1 MKHTFTK
8 LFSFLALLTTV
19 SLYAEEVVTVQLCE
33 PGTVLFGCEQFS
45 AAGVYQGVDV
55 GGQTKTLNLLI
66 GAPSP
71 ASTVNASIEQGNI
84 FLFGCDQLTAA
95 GDYTTTFTNASG
107 CDSIVT
113 LHLALTQPCVASSYA
128 YADSVVLGQSYLL
141 GCQTITPT
149 QVGTADYV
157 ETIPNACG
165 SDSVIT
171 LTLKV
176 LPACAPTAYAY
187 TDSIVLGETY
197 LLGCQTITPTQVG
210 TADYVETIP
219 NACGSDSVITLTL
232 KVLPACAPT
241 AYAYTDSI
249 VLGETYLLGC
259 QTITPTQVGTADYVE
274 TIPNAC
280 GMDSVITLTLKVLPA
295 CAPTAYAYTDSI
307 VLGETY
313 LLGCQTIT
321 PTQVGTADYVETI
334 PNACGMD
341 SVITLTLKVL
351 PACPDPITV
360 PLLDTVICAA
370 DTATFMWQ
378 GRHFNV
384 DGEYY
389 DTVRYVGKDCDSAYF
404 SLRLKIN
411 MTMVAPIE
419 SDTICGGDSYDW
431 VGHTG
436 YNDLTETGV
445 YKDTLRYPNGCDSIY
460 FTLHLTVLTAIDA
473 PMDTKTICAGDSYDW
488 PEHPSFTN
496 LTVDSTY
503 RDTLKY
509 KGTVCDSIRYTLRLK
524 VQTAV
529 AADAETATF
538 CAGDSYN
545 WVGHAAYANLTEE
558 GVYKDTARYTTGCDS
573 VYYQLTLTV
582 QSAVTADAEEA
593 TICAGDS
600 YEWVGHAAYANLTE
614 EGVYKDTAR
623 YTTGCDSVYYM
634 LKLTVQSPVTADVE
648 TVTICAGDSYD
659 WVGHTGY
666 NDLTNEGTYKDTA
679 RYTTGC
685 DSVYYMLK
693 LTVQNPVTADAE
705 TANICAGD
713 SYNWVGHA
721 AFANLTEAGVYK
733 DTARYTTGCDSVY
746 YQLKLTK
753 QSPVTADAE
762 EATICAGEAYNWVG
776 HAAYA
781 NLTEAGVYKD
791 TARYITGCDSVYY
804 QLTLTV
810 QSAVTADAEEATICS
825 GDAYNWV
832 GHAAFANLTEAGVY
846 KDTARYT
853 TGCDSVYYQLTLT
866 VNPSY
871 SDITDA
877 RTVCGSELPYTW
889 NGVQFDAPGTKTA
902 TLPTILGCDSVITMT
917 LDTFIFDLPA
927 NISVDDVVAIC
938 GKAIDVTEAQ
948 QQVEA
953 HIQLTTGY
961 APNATVAWY
970 QLQGGLWVAM
980 STTAIEPGKDE
991 ITLRYAITSDCGTI
1005 YSANL
1010 IIPVQTPSADNIPE
1024 MDNLP
1029 ALEKYGDR
1037 LLMIHR
1043 RRIRETYGFD
1053 PTPEQVTW
1061 YKVTGAVDT
1070 LGKITD
1076 DTEIG
1081 HGYYYTADAVLR
1093 GEFYAV
1099 IEETPAPTSCG
1110 AIYRTERIICEPEDA
1125 PARVRKVCQDERL
1138 YIIVTDENGRETIY
1152 DATGRLVESLHAK

>member
-1 MKHTFTK
+1 M
-8 LFSFLALLTTV
+8 
-19 SLYAEEVVTVQLCE
+19 
-33 PGTVLFGCEQFS
+33 
-45 AAGVYQGVDV
+45 
-55 GGQTKTLNLLI
+55 
-66 GAPSP
+66 
-71 ASTVNASIEQGNI
+71 
-84 FLFGCDQLTAA
+84 
-95 GDYTTTFTNASG
+95 
-107 CDSIVT
+107 
-113 LHLALTQPCVASSYA
+113 
-128 YADSVVLGQSYLL
+128 
-141 GCQTITPT
+141 
-149 QVGTADYV
+149 

-232 KVLPACAPT
+232 KVLPAC
-241 AYAYTDSI
+241 
-249 VLGETYLLGC
+249 
-259 QTITPTQVGTADYVE
+259 
-274 TIPNAC
+274 
-280 GMDSVITLTLKVLPA
+280 
-295 CAPTAYAYTDSI
+295 
-307 VLGETY
+307 
-313 LLGCQTIT
+313 
-321 PTQVGTADYVETI
+321 
-334 PNACGMD
+334 
-341 SVITLTLKVL
+341 
-351 PACPDPITV
+351 PDPITV

-411 MTMVAPIE
+411 MTTVAPIE

-573 VYYQLTLTV
+573 VYYQLTLTK
-582 QSAVTADAEEA
+582 QSPVTADAEEA

-614 EGVYKDTAR
+614 EGVYKDTVR

-634 LKLTVQSPVTADVE
+634 LKLIVQSPVTADVE

-685 DSVYYMLK
+685 DSVYY
-693 LTVQNPVTADAE
+693 
-705 TANICAGD
+705 
-713 SYNWVGHA
+713 
-721 AFANLTEAGVYK
+721 
-733 DTARYTTGCDSVY
+733 
-746 YQLKLTK
+746 
-753 QSPVTADAE
+753 
-762 EATICAGEAYNWVG
+762 
-776 HAAYA
+776 
-781 NLTEAGVYKD
+781 
-791 TARYITGCDSVYY
+791 
-804 QLTLTV
+804 
-810 QSAVTADAEEATICS
+810 
-825 GDAYNWV
+825 
-832 GHAAFANLTEAGVY
+832 
-846 KDTARYT
+846 
-853 TGCDSVYYQLTLT
+853 QLTLT

-889 NGVQFDAPGTKTA
+889 NGIQFDTPGTKTA

-953 HIQLTTGY
+953 HIQSTTGY

-1152 DATGRLVESLHAK
+1152 DATGRLVESLHAQ